1 MLKRMIRY
9 LRGYLQV
16 FFTGVSNERFLNLC
30 RNHGIVIWKLAKAEG
45 GSTAYISLQDYRRLK
60 PIIKKTHTFPY
71 IRQKIGLP
79 FLIFKYRKRKMFFIS
94 LLWFYALLYIL
105 SMFVWRIDFS
115 GQERYTEETLSRFLA
130 KKNIVGGML
139 CRDVHGKEIE
149 DAIRKEYPDIG
160 WVSVEL
166 DGTRLFVQILENVVP
181 LVEEEQ
187 KKAKHLVADRSG
199 KVVSIVTRQ
208 GKPMVHAGDT
218 VKKGDIL
225 ISGVV
230 DIVGD
235 GDTVLRKQ
243 PVYADGDVVIRS
255 KVKYDKSFSMAYDKR
270 VPTGRKLTV
279 YGLSYK
285 DSSFCVY
292 NPLKKFETYEKYDII
307 TCGDSFQMN
316 PSFPLPVSWWTK
328 SYEEIVVKRQVYS
341 PDEAKQ
347 KARRRLEEDMN
358 EWMEAGAA
366 IRKEN
371 VQITISN
378 ATCSAHGNIV
388 IEKCAD
394 THKKIKKDEWRI
406 KQTDEFDGNDN

>member
-1 MLKRMIRY
+1 MLKRIIRY

-16 FFTGVSNERFLNLC
+16 YLIGDSNERFLNLC
-30 RNHGIVIWKLAKAEG
+30 RNRGIYIWKLAKAEG
-45 GSTAYISLQDYRRLK
+45 GSTAYISLRDYRRLR

-79 FLIFKYRKRKMFFIS
+79 FLIFKYRKRKMFFVS

-105 SMFVWRIDFS
+105 SMFVWRIDFT
-115 GQERYTEETLSRFLA
+115 GQERYTEETLLRFLA
-130 KKNIVGGML
+130 QRNITGGML
-139 CRDVHGKEIE
+139 CGSVHGKEIE
-149 DAIRKEYPDIG
+149 DAIRGEYPDIG

-166 DGTRLFVQILENVVP
+166 NGTRLFVRILENVVP

-187 KKAKHLVADRSG
+187 KKAKHLVAEQSG
-199 KVVSIVTRQ
+199 TVVSIVTRQ
-208 GKPMVHAGDT
+208 GTPMVHAGDK

-225 ISGVV
+225 ISGIV

-235 GDTVLRKQ
+235 GDTLLRRQ
-243 PVYADGDVVIRS
+243 PVYADGDVIIRS
-255 KVKYDKSFSMAYDKR
+255 KVKYEKSFSMAYEKR
-270 VPTGRKLTV
+270 VATGRKLTL

-307 TCGDSFQMN
+307 SCGDSFQMN

-328 SYEEIVVKRQVYS
+328 SYEEVVVKRQVYS
-341 PDEAKQ
+341 PDEARN
-347 KARRRLEEDMN
+347 KARRRLEEDLK
-358 EWMEAGAA
+358 EWTEAGAI

-371 VQITISN
+371 VKITISN
-378 ATCSAHGNIV
+378 AACSASGNIV
-388 IEKCAD
+388 IEKPAAK
-394 THKKIKKDEWRI
+394 HKKIKKDEWRI
-406 KQTDEFDGNDN
+406 EKTDELDGNDN